1 MGDHTTSAGVTAA
14 QVLSEACV
22 FHLTVEIPAS
32 RGVYLPCVDATDVY
46 FPSFHQ
52 DCTHPLS
59 QLASEIF
66 SKVVRAMLRNG
77 QHPQEAY

>member
-1 MGDHTTSAGVTAA
+1 MGDHTTSAGVTAT
-14 QVLSEACV
+14 QILSEACV
-22 FHLTVEIPAS
+22 FHLTVEIPAGQ
-32 RGVYLPCVDATDVY
+32 GVYLPYVDATDVH
-46 FPSFHQ
+46 FPAFHQ

-77 QHPQEAY
+77 QRPQDAC